1 MNPHEVNHPANADD
15 VFPAARWATAT
26 FIALFAM
33 NMLDYTDRFILTA
46 VLTNIRKD
54 LDLTSVQASWF
65 TSLFLISYS
74 IVSPFM
80 GFAGDRMKRTHLLAL
95 GVGVWSIATVGS
107 GFAATYGQLCVA
119 HVPRHRRG
127 DLRRDRSDDFDGLVH
142 T

>member
-1 MNPHEVNHPANADD
+1 
-15 VFPAARWATAT
+15 
-26 FIALFAM
+26 
-33 NMLDYTDRFILTA
+33 
-46 VLTNIRKD
+46 
-54 LDLTSVQASWF
+54 
-65 TSLFLISYS
+65 
-74 IVSPFM
+74 M

-119 HVPRHRRG
+119 QGVPRHRRG